1 MGMEVVVCRGQ
12 PVVVEALEGRC
23 CGCGALS
30 VHLLVFAEAVG
41 KAAELGATGAE
52 HGLEHQVG
60 QRVPVP
66 WGAWGRP
73 GVGGSSYCCLSGQ
86 RRHFDR
92 GREGT

>member
-1 MGMEVVVCRGQ
+1 M
-12 PVVVEALEGRC
+12 VVEALEGRC

-60 QRVPVP
+60 RGCQCLGVPGGGRG
-66 WGAWGRP
+66 WGGAPTAASQVR
-73 GVGGSSYCCLSGQ
+73 GGTLTAG
-86 RRHFDR
+86 
-92 GREGT
+92 GKGPK